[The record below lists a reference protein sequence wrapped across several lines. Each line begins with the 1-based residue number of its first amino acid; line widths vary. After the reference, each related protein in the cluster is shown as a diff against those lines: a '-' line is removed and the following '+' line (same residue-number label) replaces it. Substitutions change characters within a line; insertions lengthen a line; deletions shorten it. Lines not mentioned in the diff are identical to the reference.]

1 MVLFMMVIGSMMKK
15 MVMEYISL
23 VMVIYM
29 KVNLKIIKNK
39 VKVNIYLKMVQK

>member
-1 MVLFMMVIGSMMKK
+1 MMVIGSMMKK